1 MQEDNLI
8 EFIKQFRKSGPM
20 VKNNKEFKKIY
31 KEQMEE
37 RFKRFLK
44 NKSNWV
50 YNKIKEIKR
59 KWV

>member
-44 NKSNWV
+44 NKSN
-50 YNKIKEIKR
+50 
-59 KWV
+59 